1 MISGGVSGGAVE
13 QPVTPIRSSTANSPA
28 VTLGRHTH
36 GCAYRAGPCAGPCVA
51 PCTAESRT
59 RYNPPVMKHLVFLS
73 TVIMTLTLVSCISMI
88 HRSVDRDD
96 LQGVR
101 KEVEA
106 GTSLE
111 ATDYRNRTPLQLAAE
126 QGRMEIV
133 RYLVEAGA
141 EVDATTDVRTGEVTP
156 LRYAITNN
164 DIEMVLYLIE
174 HGADVNHTNERGW
187 TPLMTAARHGHSDII
202 DILLAEGADIYA
214 RTASGR
220 TITRIASDAGYT
232 DVVLKLTLLMQED

>member
-1 MISGGVSGGAVE
+1 
-13 QPVTPIRSSTANSPA
+13 
-28 VTLGRHTH
+28 
-36 GCAYRAGPCAGPCVA
+36 
-51 PCTAESRT
+51 
-59 RYNPPVMKHLVFLS
+59 
-73 TVIMTLTLVSCISMI
+73 MI
-88 HRSVDRDD
+88 HRSIDRDD

-101 KEVEA
+101 QEVDA

-111 ATDYRNRTPLQLAAE
+111 TTDYRKLTPLQLAAE
-126 QGRMEIV
+126 QGRMEIA

-141 EVDATTDVRTGEVTP
+141 EVDATTDIRTGQVTP

-164 DIEMVLYLIE
+164 DIEMVLFLIG

-202 DILLAEGADIYA
+202 DILLVEGADLYA

-220 TITRIASDAGYT
+220 TVTRIASDAGYT
-232 DVVLKLTLLMQED
+232 DVVLKLTLLMRED